1 MSFRVALTILL
12 LLMMPGGFLTGTLA
26 SYGYLRLASMIP
38 VAMAMFLVISMAF
51 AYFRLHK
58 ISFTRLQVY
67 FLLFYLVY
75 HAYTFYYI
83 LIAPEMPRFV
93 MADVPP
99 TTSLLY
105 RDFFIQTVAVLLVG
119 FFRKYIDFKLFARV
133 TSITVA
139 ILFFFYYS
147 QVGFASYGIEDIADI
162 KLLSG
167 EIFIVSFRLARYFAL
182 AFFCCIACRSS
193 WFKLKFLNLTLTYV
207 LSAILFIGLILT
219 VKRGPILSIFVTF
232 IYWYII
238 KSKAK
243 HVLRSFLLS
252 VLLILFFGNMFAD
265 FVETYMAGLAERIE
279 MTIEGGGS
287 GRFGS
292 SKGVF
297 NVARKQIE
305 DGVFFGS
312 YFRLKNAF
320 WFGTYPHNFI
330 LEMLMTFGVVISAV
344 FIPLFWKIFK
354 YINVLIKQNSSITLS
369 ATCFLYIFCA
379 LMTSGSVFLNTEF
392 WIFLSIICSY
402 RMTYRKKRLKFK
414 RNINE

>member
-12 LLMMPGGFLTGTLA
+12 LLMIPGGFLTGTLA
-26 SYGYLRLASMIP
+26 SYGYRAIASMIP
-38 VAMAMFLVISMAF
+38 VAMSLFLVISMAF

-58 ISFTRLQVY
+58 ISLTRLQVY
-67 FLLFYLVY
+67 FLLFYVVY

-93 MADVPP
+93 MLDVPP

-119 FFRKYIDFKLFARV
+119 FFRKNIDFKLFARV

-139 ILFFFYYS
+139 ILFFYYYS
-147 QVGFASYGIEDIADI
+147 KVGYASYGIEDIADI

-167 EIFIVSFRLARYFAL
+167 EVVIVSFRLARYFAL
-182 AFFCCIACRSS
+182 AFFCCLACRSS

-207 LSAILFIGLILT
+207 LSAILLLGLILT
-219 VKRGPILSIFVTF
+219 VKRGPILSLFVTSL
-232 IYWYII
+232 YWYII

-243 HVLRSFLLS
+243 HIFRSFLLS
-252 VLLILFFGNMFAD
+252 GILIFVFGNMFAD

-292 SKGVF
+292 SQSVF
-297 NVARKQIE
+297 SMALRQIK
-305 DGVFFGS
+305 DGLIFGS
-312 YFRLKNAF
+312 YFRLKETYGLGA
-320 WFGTYPHNFI
+320 YPHNFI
-330 LEMLMTFGVVISAV
+330 LEMLMTFGVVVSAV
-344 FIPLFWKIFK
+344 FIPFFWKVFK
-354 YINVLIKQNSSITLS
+354 RINVLIKHDSS
-369 ATCFLYIFCA
+369 ATLAAACFLYVFFA
-379 LMTSGSVFLNTEF
+379 SMTSGSVFLHTEF

-402 RMTYRKKRLKFK
+402 RMTYRKKRRNFK
-414 RNINE
+414 RNQK